1 MESIVVFIILGLFTW
16 HIFRTIRK
24 NLKRGL
30 NKRWDE
36 IETEADHNHDK
47 KELISPSKNQID
59 KSLEEIK
66 RLKSTGP
73 SKEKLED
80 MFNDLFLIPKDFY
93 QLIYDLSINAEF
105 AIKADLSESK
115 NLKAR
120 QDAWET
126 FDKLQKACDDFF
138 LGKEYVRNW
147 VIFKTLEKL
156 GIPEEKFN
164 LVITNNFVLGLEEI
178 RNKGWAN
185 IAWSFYLA
193 DKIESQYGKGSCT
206 QSKMI
211 SLQEQFTDKQIKEY
225 LSNLDSNQIKEFKLI
240 K

>member
-1 MESIVVFIILGLFTW
+1 MESIAFIVIFGLLAW
-16 HIFRTIRK
+16 HIIRTIRK
-24 NLKRGL
+24 NIKRGL
-30 NKRWDE
+30 DNRSDK
-36 IETEADHNHDK
+36 IEKTADQNSEK
-47 KELISPSKNQID
+47 KELISQSKNQIK

-66 RLKSTGP
+66 RLKSKGA

-93 QLIYDLSINAEF
+93 QLIGDLSINAEF

-164 LVITNNFVLGLEEI
+164 LVLTNNFILGLEEI
-178 RNKGWAN
+178 RDKGWTN

-193 DKIESQYGKGSCT
+193 DKIESKYGKGSCT

-211 SLQEQFTDKQIKEY
+211 SLQEKFTDKQIKEY